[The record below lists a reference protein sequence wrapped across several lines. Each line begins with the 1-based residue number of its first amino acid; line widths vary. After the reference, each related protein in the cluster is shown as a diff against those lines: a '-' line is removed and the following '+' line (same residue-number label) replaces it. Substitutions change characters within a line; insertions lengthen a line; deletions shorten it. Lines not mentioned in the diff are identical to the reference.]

1 MVEDEQ
7 QYARTNGLSYTG
19 YVIVESGACSLET
32 KARNIQDMGGQVA
45 LIVSQDSAGVF
56 EEINDDKELV
66 NEAVQT
72 EMYDGTGASIH
83 IPTILVSPTQ
93 GNYLIN
99 MLEDEPSA
107 KVVLKA
113 DFETTT

>member
-19 YVIVESGACSLET
+19 YVIVEIGTCSLET